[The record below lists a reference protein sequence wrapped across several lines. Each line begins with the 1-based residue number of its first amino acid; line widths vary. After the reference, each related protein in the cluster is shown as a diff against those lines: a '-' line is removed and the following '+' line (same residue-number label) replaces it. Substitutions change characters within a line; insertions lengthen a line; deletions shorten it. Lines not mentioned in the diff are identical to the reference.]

1 MEHRAPNIRHLRA
14 FREVARHNSIRRAS
28 AEVYLSQPA
37 ITQASAKLE
46 VMVGVAMFDRR
57 SEGMFVT
64 EPGKLFLAR
73 VDRALNYITSGTRE
87 AARLGQSRGGG
98 ATPNGRGLA
107 NLDQV
112 VTGVQLRAVAV
123 LLETE
128 NFSLAARSIG
138 ISQPSLHRA
147 ARDIERLSGIPLFS
161 ASSRGV
167 TLSPAAKAIAQHAKL
182 AFAELEQGRAE
193 VDEWKG
199 SGSGRIVIGTMPLAR
214 TFVLPTA
221 ILSLMSSHPHVGI
234 SVIDGPYDDLLHG
247 LRHGDIDLLIGALR
261 DPLPVDDVVQ
271 QPLFDDTLMI
281 AARADHPLAAKTD
294 ISLGD
299 LADFPWIVPRKDTP
313 TRSHFEAMFEGAAQ
327 PDHIVEASSLILV
340 TALIL
345 GSDALTFISA
355 HQIRDEQRAGQMVRL
370 NIDTAATTRPIGIT
384 QRRDWQPTA
393 TQRKFLGDLQ
403 AAGRQAALPYSKIE

>member
-1 MEHRAPNIRHLRA
+1 MEHRAPNLRHLRA

-37 ITQASAKLE
+37 ITQAIAKLE
-46 VMVGVAMFDRR
+46 TMVGVAMFDRR

-64 EPGKLFLAR
+64 APGKLYLAR
-73 VDRALNYITSGTRE
+73 VERALNYIANGAKE
-87 AARLGQSRGGG
+87 VARLGQSKAGG
-98 ATPNGRGLA
+98 ATGGRSPT

-112 VTGVQLRAVAV
+112 VTGVQLRAAAV
-123 LLETE
+123 LLETK

-182 AFAELEQGRAE
+182 AFAELDQGRAE

-261 DPLPVDDVVQ
+261 DPLPVDDVIQ
-271 QPLFDDTLMI
+271 QSLFDDPLMI
-281 AARADHPLAAKTD
+281 AARAGHPLAAKTE

-340 TALIL
+340 RGLIL

-370 NIDTAATTRPIGIT
+370 NIDTSATTRPIGIT

-403 AAGRQAALPYSKIE
+403 AAGKQAALPYSKIE